1 MLRAIRIDFD
11 PVVSPLGLSVR
22 LETLALAGVI
32 LLVLVVAGLI
42 AGRRRARAEELEPG
56 SDATR
61 LRRDDL
67 ILIAFGAVPGAI
79 FGGRLGYGLIHL
91 DYYISDPAALLDPG
105 KGGLSLTGALLL
117 GTVTALAV
125 GRLLGAPLRAWLN
138 LAALPLL
145 LGLGLGKLTT
155 ALGGSGQGAFSDAPW
170 ATSYVGSGAWGS
182 LSPADPAIPSQI
194 LEGGLVLLALA
205 VVLLGPPLLR
215 LRPALRPRPSLRL
228 APARERTWLVGERRF
243 LTAVALWAVV
253 RFCVAFTW
261 RDARV
266 AGPLNADQIALAILI
281 AVALRVLVY
290 PWARAALSGLPALVD
305 LRLMEWREARRERA
319 ALRAFAL
326 ERAQEEA
333 ARKKAAREAEAAA
346 EEAAKAEAATKEA
359 AAEEAAAA
367 ATAAAA
373 TAEAAQAAPRGKK
386 EAPQGKKAAPKRGQA
401 APEYPPE
408 ERGSEAQVAPE
419 RAGIEPPKRPR
430 RGTHRS
436 HKPKPPRP
444 PRSDS

>member
-1 MLRAIRIDFD
+1 MLHAIRFDFD
-11 PVVSPLGLSVR
+11 PVVSPLGLNVR

-32 LLVLVVAGLI
+32 LLALVIAGLI
-42 AGRRRARAEELEPG
+42 AGRRRARAEELETEPG
-56 SDATR
+56 SEATR

-105 KGGLSLTGALLL
+105 KGSLSLTGALLL

-170 ATSYVGSGAWGS
+170 ATSYVGPGAWGS

-215 LRPALRPRPSLRL
+215 FRPALRPRPSLRH
-228 APARERTWLVGERRF
+228 APAREWSWLVGERRF
-243 LTAVALWAVV
+243 LTAVALWASI
-253 RFCVAFTW
+253 RLGVAFTW

-266 AGPLNADQIALAILI
+266 AGPFGTDQLLL
-281 AVALRVLVY
+281 VALDAACLSVLLRSWLASR
-290 PWARAALSGLPALVD
+290 PAWLASWIASRRAWLKAY
-305 LRLMEWREARRERA
+305 RA
-319 ALRAFAL
+319 GRA
-326 ERAQEEA
+326 
-333 ARKKAAREAEAAA
+333 
-346 EEAAKAEAATKEA
+346 AAKAEAESRRA
-359 AAEEAAAA
+359 AAKAEAESRREASRAEAESARAAAA
-367 ATAAAA
+367 ATA
-373 TAEAAQAAPRGKK
+373 
-386 EAPQGKKAAPKRGQA
+386 
-401 APEYPPE
+401 EYPRQ
-408 ERGSEAQVAPE
+408 ERGSEVQVVPE
-419 RAGIEPPKRPR
+419 PARVEPAEPARVEPAER
-430 RGTHRS
+430 
-436 HKPKPPRP
+436 PKPPKPPKPRRTHKPRDSRKSKRKRP
-444 PRSDS
+444 GSDS

>member
-1 MLRAIRIDFD
+1 VLHAIRFDFD
-11 PVVSPLGLSVR
+11 PVVSPLGLNVR

-32 LLVLVVAGLI
+32 LLVLVIAGLA

-56 SDATR
+56 SEATR

-67 ILIAFGAVPGAI
+67 ILIAFGAVPGAV

-91 DYYISDPAALLDPG
+91 DYYLSDLAALLDPG
-105 KGGLSLTGALLL
+105 KGSLSLTGALLL
-117 GTVTALAV
+117 GTVSALAV
-125 GRLLGAPLRAWLN
+125 ARLVGAPPRAWLN

-145 LGLGLGKLTT
+145 LGLGLGKLAT

-170 ATSYVGSGAWGS
+170 ATSYVGPGAWGS

-215 LRPALRPRPSLRL
+215 LRAALRPRPSLRL
-228 APARERTWLVGERRF
+228 APAREWSWLVGERRF

-253 RFCVAFTW
+253 RFGVAFTW
-261 RDARV
+261 RDAHV
-266 AGPLNADQIALAILI
+266 AGPLNVDQIALAILI

-290 PWARAALSGLPALVD
+290 PWGRAALSSLPALLD
-305 LRLMEWREARRERA
+305 LRLMEWREARREKA
-319 ALRAFAL
+319 ALRAFAR
-326 ERAQEEA
+326 ETAQEEA

-346 EEAAKAEAATKEA
+346 KEAAKAEAAKAEAAKAEAAKAEAAKEA
-359 AAEEAAAA
+359 AKAEGKVAK
-367 ATAAAA
+367 
-373 TAEAAQAAPRGKK
+373 AAPKGR
-386 EAPQGKKAAPKRGQA
+386 KAAPKRGQA

>member
-1 MLRAIRIDFD
+1 MLHAIRFDFD
-11 PVVSPLGLSVR
+11 PVVSPLGLNVR

-32 LLVLVVAGLI
+32 LLALVIAGLI
-42 AGRRRARAEELEPG
+42 AGRRRARAEELETEPG
-56 SDATR
+56 SEATR

-105 KGGLSLTGALLL
+105 KGSLSLTGALLL

-170 ATSYVGSGAWGS
+170 ATSYVGPGAWGS

-215 LRPALRPRPSLRL
+215 FRPALRPRPSLRH
-228 APARERTWLVGERRF
+228 APAREWSWLVGERRF
-243 LTAVALWAVV
+243 LTAVALWASI
-253 RFCVAFTW
+253 RLGVAFTW

-266 AGPLNADQIALAILI
+266 AGPFGADQLLL
-281 AVALRVLVY
+281 VALDAACLSVLLRSWLASR
-290 PWARAALSGLPALVD
+290 PAWLASWIASRRAWLKAY
-305 LRLMEWREARRERA
+305 RA
-319 ALRAFAL
+319 GRA
-326 ERAQEEA
+326 
-333 ARKKAAREAEAAA
+333 
-346 EEAAKAEAATKEA
+346 AAKAEAESRR
-359 AAEEAAAA
+359 AAEEAEAESARAAA
-367 ATAAAA
+367 ATAA
-373 TAEAAQAAPRGKK
+373 
-386 EAPQGKKAAPKRGQA
+386 
-401 APEYPPE
+401 EYPRQ
-408 ERGSEAQVAPE
+408 ERGSEVQVVPE
-419 RAGIEPPKRPR
+419 PARVEPAEPARVEPAER
-430 RGTHRS
+430 
-436 HKPKPPRP
+436 PKPPKPPKPRRTHKPRDSRKSKRKRP
-444 PRSDS
+444 GSDS

>member
-1 MLRAIRIDFD
+1 MLHAIRFDFD
-11 PVVSPLGLSVR
+11 PVVSPLGLNVR

-32 LLVLVVAGLI
+32 LLALVIAGLI
-42 AGRRRARAEELEPG
+42 AGRRRARAEELETEPG
-56 SDATR
+56 SEATR

-105 KGGLSLTGALLL
+105 KGSLSLTGALLL

-170 ATSYVGSGAWGS
+170 ATSYVGPGAWGS

-205 VVLLGPPLLR
+205 VVLLGPLLLR
-215 LRPALRPRPSLRL
+215 FRPALRPRPSLRH
-228 APARERTWLVGERRF
+228 APAREWSWLVGERRF
-243 LTAVALWAVV
+243 LTAVALWASI
-253 RFCVAFTW
+253 RLGVAFTW

-266 AGPLNADQIALAILI
+266 AGPFGTDQLLL
-281 AVALRVLVY
+281 VALDAACLSVLLRSWLASR
-290 PWARAALSGLPALVD
+290 PAWLASWIASRRAWLKAY
-305 LRLMEWREARRERA
+305 RA
-319 ALRAFAL
+319 GRA
-326 ERAQEEA
+326 
-333 ARKKAAREAEAAA
+333 
-346 EEAAKAEAATKEA
+346 AAKAEAESRR
-359 AAEEAAAA
+359 AAEEAEAESARAAA
-367 ATAAAA
+367 ATAA
-373 TAEAAQAAPRGKK
+373 
-386 EAPQGKKAAPKRGQA
+386 
-401 APEYPPE
+401 EYPRQ
-408 ERGSEAQVAPE
+408 ERGSEVQVVPE
-419 RAGIEPPKRPR
+419 PARVEPAEPARVEPAER
-430 RGTHRS
+430 
-436 HKPKPPRP
+436 PKPPKPPKPRRTHKPRDSRKSKRKRP
-444 PRSDS
+444 GSDS

>member
-1 MLRAIRIDFD
+1 VLHAIRFDFD
-11 PVVSPLGLSVR
+11 PVVSPLGLNVR

-32 LLVLVVAGLI
+32 LLALVIAGLI
-42 AGRRRARAEELEPG
+42 AGRRRARAEELETEPG
-56 SDATR
+56 SEATR

-105 KGGLSLTGALLL
+105 KGSLSLTGALLL

-170 ATSYVGSGAWGS
+170 ATSYVGPGAWGS

-215 LRPALRPRPSLRL
+215 FRPALRPRPSLRH
-228 APARERTWLVGERRF
+228 APAREWSWLVGERRF
-243 LTAVALWAVV
+243 LTAVALWASI
-253 RFCVAFTW
+253 RLGVAFTW

-266 AGPLNADQIALAILI
+266 AGPFGADQLLL
-281 AVALRVLVY
+281 VALDAACLSVLLRSWLASR
-290 PWARAALSGLPALVD
+290 PAWLASWIASRRAWLKAY
-305 LRLMEWREARRERA
+305 RA
-319 ALRAFAL
+319 GRA
-326 ERAQEEA
+326 
-333 ARKKAAREAEAAA
+333 
-346 EEAAKAEAATKEA
+346 AAKAEAESRR
-359 AAEEAAAA
+359 AAEEAEAESARAAA
-367 ATAAAA
+367 ATAA
-373 TAEAAQAAPRGKK
+373 
-386 EAPQGKKAAPKRGQA
+386 
-401 APEYPPE
+401 EYPRQ
-408 ERGSEAQVAPE
+408 ERGSEVQVVPE
-419 RAGIEPPKRPR
+419 PARVEPAEPARVEPAER
-430 RGTHRS
+430 
-436 HKPKPPRP
+436 PKPPKPPKPRRTHKPRDSRKSKRKRP
-444 PRSDS
+444 GSDS